1 MAFAGKPRAYKMA
14 AFQLIRVVRY
24 ELARAGG
31 SSAVNC
37 HLTTQG
43 PPMLPKGRTPSRSP
57 ETQRLVPTL
66 TDLPRPL
73 YARAESLSA
82 GSWTP
87 THRHD
92 WVQFSYAISGVLGVN
107 TPHGSFF
114 APPQWGVWI
123 PAGLD
128 HEVVTSTRAEMRSLY
143 VRIQD
148 SCWAPDRCRVLEVT
162 PLARELIKT
171 FCLLPAN
178 YPQHDSHEARLV
190 QVLLDQLASLPE
202 VGFSLPLPR
211 HTRLLA
217 LCNELIAEPSQNITL
232 TEWASR
238 LNTSEKTLM
247 RLFQRETGLSF
258 RGWRQRARLLASL
271 TALQEGDSVTSAALN
286 CGYDSTSAFIAA
298 FKGLFGLTPG
308 ELFRYA

>member
-1 MAFAGKPRAYKMA
+1 MPTNGHSSSRNPVTRR
-14 AFQLIRVVRY
+14 LIP
-24 ELARAGG
+24 A
-31 SSAVNC
+31 
-37 HLTTQG
+37 LT
-43 PPMLPKGRTPSRSP
+43 
-57 ETQRLVPTL
+57 E
-66 TDLPRPL
+66 LPRPL

-92 WVQFSYAISGVLGVN
+92 WVQFSYAISGVLGVH
-107 TPHGSFF
+107 TDQGSFY

-143 VRIQD
+143 IRTQD
-148 SCWAPDRCRVLEVT
+148 SLWAPDRCRVLEVT
-162 PLARELIKT
+162 PLARELIKS
-171 FCLLPAN
+171 FCLLPAD

-211 HTRLLA
+211 HPRLLA
-217 LCNELIAEPSQNITL
+217 LCNELVEEPSQNITL
-232 TEWASR
+232 TDWASR
-238 LNTSEKTLM
+238 LNMSEKTLM

-271 TALQEGDSVTSAALN
+271 TALEDGDSVTSTALN

-298 FKGLFGLTPG
+298 FRALFGFTPG
-308 ELFRYA
+308 ELFRGKQPGSPLRIHA

>member
-1 MAFAGKPRAYKMA
+1 MPTNGH
-14 AFQLIRVVRY
+14 
-24 ELARAGG
+24 
-31 SSAVNC
+31 N
-37 HLTTQG
+37 
-43 PPMLPKGRTPSRSP
+43 PSRNP
-57 ETQRLVPTL
+57 DTVRHVPSL

-92 WVQFSYAISGVLGVN
+92 WVQFSYAISGVLGVH
-107 TPHGSFF
+107 TEQGSFF

-143 VRIQD
+143 VRTQD
-148 SCWAPDRCRVLEVT
+148 SLWAPDRCRVLEVT

-171 FCLLPAN
+171 FCLLPPD
-178 YPQHDSHEARLV
+178 YPQADSQEARLV
-190 QVLLDQLASLPE
+190 QVLLDQLAHLPE

-211 HTRLLA
+211 HARLLA
-217 LCNELIAEPSQNITL
+217 LCQELVEEPGQNITL

-238 LNTSEKTLM
+238 LSMSEKTLM

-271 TALQEGDSVTSAALN
+271 NALEEGDSVTSTALN

-298 FKGLFGLTPG
+298 FKTLFGFTPG
-308 ELFRYA
+308 ELFRV